1 MSRYFFIKFDRNLI
15 AMKRNFLLFFL
26 TLSISVLS
34 QNVEKS
40 IVLKDVDTNL
50 PIEDATVFIAKT
62 KQTFLSNSEGT
73 VTFLL
78 NGLTNIQIT
87 HSSYNT
93 IKMRS
98 NILKENENVFYLKN
112 SVNGLDE
119 IIVTKLHPQK
129 ILSELVLNST
139 KKLTVPARLK
149 VYSREFLKLN
159 GNYAYYNDG
168 LMNFQL
174 SGNVKKVKN
183 DILIEQNRS
192 YGMINE
198 EIGDDALG
206 YNLNN
211 IMENYYNF
219 KYLNPLLEASSKK
232 QYDFLIKG
240 YSANSDYNLMMVT
253 PLEGEKGLLD
263 DYTILYDRKKK
274 LIIEVNTIVS
284 PTTLANSKDKT
295 AAGSKNIYKSLFK
308 AIYRIGSSEYYLIST
323 KEEIGF
329 EKIEKKKTTNIEVK
343 NYFVITNFSEKKFTY
358 SDNDVF
364 KDKTLYNKKNSILTN
379 YWEVSGLT
387 STDEEEKIIA
397 QIEYRK

>member
-1 MSRYFFIKFDRNLI
+1 
-15 AMKRNFLLFFL
+15 MKNIYLLLFL
-26 TLSISVLS
+26 IYSLGVLS

-50 PIEDATVFIAKT
+50 PIEDVTVFITKT
-62 KQTFLSNSEGT
+62 KQTLLSNAEGT
-73 VTFLL
+73 VAFVL
-78 NGLTNIQIT
+78 NGVSNIQIT
-87 HSSYNT
+87 HSSYST
-93 IKMRS
+93 IKLRS
-98 NILKENENVFYLKN
+98 TLLKEKENVFYLKS

-119 IIVTKLHPQK
+119 IIVTKKHPQK
-129 ILSELVLNST
+129 ILSELVQNST

-174 SGNVKKVKN
+174 FANNKGFKN
-183 DILIEQNRS
+183 NILIEQNRS
-192 YGMINE
+192 YGLINE
-198 EIGDDALG
+198 EIGVEALG

-211 IMENYYNF
+211 IMQNYYNF

-232 QYDFLIKG
+232 QFDFMITS
-240 YSANSDYNLMMVT
+240 YSANVDYNLMIVKPM
-253 PLEGEKGLLD
+253 ENAKGLLD

-274 LIIEVNTIVS
+274 LIVEVSTVVS
-284 PTTLANSKDKT
+284 PMTLANIEDKKSV
-295 AAGSKNIYKSLFK
+295 GSKNIYKSLFK
-308 AIYRIGSSEYYLIST
+308 TIYRIDGFEYYLIGS

-329 EKIEKKKTTNIEVK
+329 EKIDKKKTTNIEVK
-343 NYFVITNFSEKKFTY
+343 NCFVITSFSNRRFTY
-358 SDNDVF
+358 KDSDVF

-387 STDEEEKIIA
+387 STEEEQQIIA
-397 QIEYRK
+397 KIENRE